1 MKIIFLDIDGVLNDL
16 DDIHKVYPEKCAF
29 SKNKNVNK
37 CLNYEIYLEYI
48 KFNFNPENLK
58 VLKTLCDMI
67 ECKIVLTSSFR
78 CKEVVDA
85 LIDLGFPVIGM
96 TNYIN
101 QNRYL
106 EIMDYLDNNDVE
118 SFVII
123 DDESKYLEK
132 TTLENNLVQTS
143 LYDGGLKDSHI
154 EKTISILN
162 QRIR

>member
-16 DDIHKVYPEKCAF
+16 DYIHKVYPEKCVF